1 MKMVALVIDDDSLNI
16 EVLVHLLKRE
26 GVDTLSLK
34 YPGQLSEFMKAVEDV
49 EVIFLDLEFPDAD
62 GFDIIKDLR
71 NSPNLGDV
79 PIVAYSVHISEINRA
94 RREGFD
100 SFLGKPLRSTEFPQ
114 QLQRILN
121 REAVWEV

>member
-1 MKMVALVIDDDSLNI
+1 MVAIVIDDDALNI
-16 EVLVHLLKRE
+16 EVLVRLLERE
-26 GVDTLSLK
+26 GLDTLALK
-34 YPGQLSEFMKAVEDV
+34 YPGQLSDFIASIDDV
-49 EVIFLDLEFPDAD
+49 EVVFLDLEFPNAN

-71 NSPNLGDV
+71 TSPNLAAV
-79 PIVAYSVHISEINRA
+79 PIVAYSVHISEIERA

-121 REAVWEV
+121 HEAVWEV